1 MSKPS
6 YTLKLEPVV
15 ASVAQS
21 IAGLFGGLLAQGQ
34 ALPLL
39 ELLLAQLRPLARR
52 PLSPRSP
59 GRADH
64 SLLLHGEAAMLE
76 PIPCN
81 IRAALPHAQFAPTL
95 CVEVPPDLEVM
106 AVPGALVVALHQLLS
121 NHLGYAPGVPIT
133 LTSRYADA
141 AVAPWPPEASVNLT
155 GPVVLLTLSDQ
166 GPGIPDI
173 RRPYLFTPRFYR
185 SRQLRNLGLFLARAL
200 VRSQGGD
207 LWLDET
213 QKGASFTSVWPV
225 SPIRWPCDPRQFG
238 AQVRTL
244 RRQAGLTAK
253 ELARRANLAEST
265 VMRVE
270 RGQLPLSL
278 RSRLRLTTTLF
289 KHPATGPTRP
299 NG

>member
-21 IAGLFGGLLAQGQ
+21 VTGLFGGLLALGQ

-39 ELLLAQLRPLARR
+39 GLLLAQLRPLARP

-64 SLLLHGEAAMLE
+64 SVLLHGEAAMLK

-81 IRAALPHAQFAPTL
+81 VVAALPHAQFAPTL

-106 AVPGALVVALHQLLS
+106 AVPGALVVALHHLLL
-121 NHLGYAPGVPIT
+121 HRLDHAPGVPIT

-155 GPVVLLTLSDQ
+155 GPVVFLTLSDQ
-166 GPGIPDI
+166 GPGIPKI
-173 RRPYLFTPRFYR
+173 LLPRLFTPRFYR
-185 SRQLRNLGLFLARAL
+185 SSQLRNLGLFLARAL
-200 VRSQGGD
+200 VRIQGGD

-225 SPIRWPCDPRQFG
+225 SPIRWPCDPHEFG

-244 RRQAGLTAK
+244 RTQAGLTAK

-278 RSRLRLTTTLF
+278 RSRLRLTKALF
-289 KHPATGPTRP
+289 QHAAIGPTRP
-299 NG
+299 NR